1 MKYLAL
7 SLLLVGCGYGP
18 RSSTH
23 TVQGEA
29 TVRVVVEVDVSVCN
43 ELPQEDRADCIK
55 NIIELAKAANTAK
68 DDEEPKGFGG
78 I

>member
-1 MKYLAL
+1 MRYAAL

-18 RSSTH
+18 KSSTH

-43 ELPQEDRADCIK
+43 ELPQEDRAECIK
-55 NIIELAKAANTAK
+55 NIIELAKSANAAK
-68 DDEEPKGFGG
+68 EQEPEGFGG
-78 I
+78 IR